1 MNGCEA
7 RYQKKKE
14 QERHWDIV
22 RKEKTSHSQSGHLLP
37 SLHIPQLGSG
47 IHAACGHQCT
57 LGVERQAHLHNTKL
71 FYSC

>member
-7 RYQKKKE
+7 HKTKIE
-14 QERHWDIV
+14 QQRHWDNES
-22 RKEKTSHSQSGHLLP
+22 KEKISHSQSGYLLP

-71 FYSC
+71 FYSH